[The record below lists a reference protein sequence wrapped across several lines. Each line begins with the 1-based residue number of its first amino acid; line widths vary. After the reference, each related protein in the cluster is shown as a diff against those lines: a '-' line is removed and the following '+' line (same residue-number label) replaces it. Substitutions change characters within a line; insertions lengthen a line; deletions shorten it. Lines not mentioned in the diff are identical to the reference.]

1 MKAEKNNVVSLTYEL
16 RITGKDGEVIDAA
29 DLNSPLD
36 FIYGAGM
43 MLAKFE
49 ENLFELKADDT
60 FDFMLTPEEGYGLRN
75 EENVSDIP
83 MNVFEQDGKVQDGL
97 LTVGNVIPLQ
107 DQNGNRFNGQVV
119 SVDKE
124 TVKLDFNHPLA
135 GENLY
140 FTGKIL
146 SIREATAQELEH
158 GHVHTH
164 GHDH

>member
-29 DLNSPLD
+29 NENQPLD
-36 FIYGAGM
+36 FIYGSGM
-43 MLAKFE
+43 MLPKFE
-49 ENLFELKADDT
+49 ENLTNLKADDT
-60 FDFMLTPEEGYGLRN
+60 FDFMLKAEEGYGIRN
-75 EENVSDIP
+75 EENVADVP
-83 MNVFEQDGKVQDGL
+83 MNVFQQDGKIEEGL

-107 DQNGNRFNGQVV
+107 DQEGNRFNGQVI
-119 SVDKE
+119 SLTDD

-135 GENLY
+135 GESLY

-146 SIREATAQELEH
+146 TVRDATKQELEH
-158 GHVHTH
+158 GHIHSH

>member
-29 DLNSPLD
+29 NKNQPLD
-36 FIYGAGM
+36 FIYGSGM
-43 MLAKFE
+43 MLPKFE
-49 ENLFELKADDT
+49 ENLTNLKADDT
-60 FDFMLTPEEGYGLRN
+60 FDFMLTAEEGYGIRN
-75 EENVSDIP
+75 EENVADVP
-83 MNVFEQDGKVQDGL
+83 MNVFQQDGKIEENL

-107 DQNGNRFNGQVV
+107 DQEGNRFNGQVI
-119 SVDKE
+119 SLTDD

-135 GENLY
+135 GESLY

-146 SIREATAQELEH
+146 TVRDATKQELEH
-158 GHVHTH
+158 GHVHSH

>member
-29 DLNSPLD
+29 NENQPLD
-36 FIYGAGM
+36 FIYGSGM
-43 MLAKFE
+43 MLPKFE
-49 ENLFELKADDT
+49 ENLTNLKADDT
-60 FDFMLTPEEGYGLRN
+60 FDFMLKAEEGYGIRN
-75 EENVSDIP
+75 EENVADVP
-83 MNVFEQDGKVQDGL
+83 MNVFQQDGKIEENL

-107 DQNGNRFNGQVV
+107 DQEGNRFNGQVI
-119 SVDKE
+119 SLTDD

-135 GENLY
+135 GESLY

-146 SIREATAQELEH
+146 TVRDATKQELEH
-158 GHVHTH
+158 GHVHSH